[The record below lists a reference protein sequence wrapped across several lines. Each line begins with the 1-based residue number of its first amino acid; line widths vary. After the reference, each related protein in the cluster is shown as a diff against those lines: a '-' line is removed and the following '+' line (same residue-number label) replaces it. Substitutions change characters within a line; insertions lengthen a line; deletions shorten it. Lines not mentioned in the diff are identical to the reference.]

1 MKLEQRIVTTI
12 PLEQLWNE
20 AEILPHERQEYLNEQ
35 EVQDLLKNGNVP
47 IVLASCGLKLAW
59 IAPLEA
65 LARFKREIKGHIV
78 NNPDRF
84 VLQDY
89 EDDWCYLASLW
100 NNTLEE
106 RVLLLETYH

>member
-12 PLEQLWNE
+12 PLEQLWTE
-20 AEILPHERQEYLNEQ
+20 VETLPHERQEYLNEQ
-35 EVQDLLKNGNVP
+35 DVQDLLQTGNVP
-47 IVLASCGLKLAW
+47 IVIASCGLKLTW
-59 IAPLEA
+59 ITPQEA
-65 LARFKREIKGHIV
+65 LAKFKREIKGHIV
-78 NNPDRF
+78 TNPDSI

-89 EDDWCYLASLW
+89 EDEWCYLASLW